1 MLFSALVLVS
11 VNGEHDSLQ
20 ELVDLG
26 HGDQA
31 TQMSN
36 VPWLTLQK
44 KEQVA
49 VFLCLFVVRKRALGQ
64 IGRIVQVAGHLF
76 FLFLM

>member
-1 MLFSALVLVS
+1 MLFSALILIP
-11 VNGEHDSLQ
+11 VNCEHDGLQ

-36 VPWLTLQK
+36 VPWLTL
-44 KEQVA
+44 
-49 VFLCLFVVRKRALGQ
+49 
-64 IGRIVQVAGHLF
+64 
-76 FLFLM
+76 